1 MSGKVVAPENSFLLF
16 SGNTSADK
24 PTNVTE
30 IEGLSQLDTSNVTNM
45 EYMFHGMRSV
55 TSLDVSGF
63 DTSNVTD
70 MANMFRGMSSVTSLD
85 VSGFDTSN
93 VTTMENMFY
102 NISSVTSLD
111 LSVFD
116 TSNVTT
122 MQDMFKDTPLAKL
135 TLDWQQF
142 F

>member
-1 MSGKVVAPENSFLLF
+1 
-16 SGNTSADK
+16 
-24 PTNVTE
+24 
-30 IEGLSQLDTSNVTNM
+30 
-45 EYMFHGMRSV
+45 
-55 TSLDVSGF
+55 
-63 DTSNVTD
+63 
-70 MANMFRGMSSVTSLD
+70 
-85 VSGFDTSN
+85 
-93 VTTMENMFY
+93 MFY

-135 TLDWQQF
+135 TLEWQQF